1 MNEKIKEF
9 ILANRVLTLGLNV
22 ENKPYCAN
30 LFYIF
35 DEEELA
41 LLFISHP
48 NSKHIKENDF
58 VSVAIYSLNPIKGIQ
73 AQARLN
79 IATKRQKKLFLSKEK
94 KANFA
99 LGYEIYSLSLDYI
112 KYTDNTLLLAK
123 KIEFKR

>member
-1 MNEKIKEF
+1 MNENIKEF
-9 ILANRVLTLGLNV
+9 ILANRVLTLGCNF

-30 LFYIF
+30 LFYVF

-48 NSKHIKENDF
+48 NSKHTKENEL
-58 VSVAIYSLNPIKGIQ
+58 VSVGIYSLNPVKGIQ

-79 IATKRQKKLFLSKEK
+79 IANKRQKRLFLSKEK
-94 KANFA
+94 KAKFA
-99 LGYEIYSLSLDYI
+99 LGYEIYSLVLEYI

-123 KIEFKR
+123 KIEFKI